1 MGDVVFDLFQRPHS
15 LVADSHKV
23 RTINW
28 ELMLKEYFQPTF
40 DSLEELREIVKELKG
55 KPEQFFF
62 TAVHKLG
69 ALRQAV
75 FDEGICPI
83 CGHSLNSREKY
94 KATSTSPAEYEI
106 YCPSGCTI

>member
-1 MGDVVFDLFQRPHS
+1 MDIKTIVPNVVEQS
-15 LVADSHKV
+15 MAI
-23 RTINW
+23 RTFHW
-28 ELMLKEYFQPTF
+28 EIMLNEYFQPTF
-40 DSLEELREIVKELKG
+40 DSLEELREIVKELKE

-69 ALRQAV
+69 TLRQAV

-94 KATSTSPAEYEI
+94 KATSTSPAEYET
-106 YCPSGCTI
+106 YCPCGCSF